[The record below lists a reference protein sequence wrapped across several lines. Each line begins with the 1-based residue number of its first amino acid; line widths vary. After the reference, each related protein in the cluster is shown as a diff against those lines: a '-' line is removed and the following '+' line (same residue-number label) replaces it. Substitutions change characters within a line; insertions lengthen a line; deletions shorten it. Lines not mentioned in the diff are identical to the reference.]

1 MCRPLSIVLG
11 LPYDYAL
18 DVWSVACTVYEL
30 YSGKILFPGRD
41 NNHMLKLHMD
51 IGGKVPNKLLRRAQF
66 RDQHFDDDLNF
77 LQRDID
83 KVSNKVSA
91 KLARSSRLA
100 IV

>member
-1 MCRPLSIVLG
+1 
-11 LPYDYAL
+11 
-18 DVWSVACTVYEL
+18 
-30 YSGKILFPGRD
+30 
-41 NNHMLKLHMD
+41 MD